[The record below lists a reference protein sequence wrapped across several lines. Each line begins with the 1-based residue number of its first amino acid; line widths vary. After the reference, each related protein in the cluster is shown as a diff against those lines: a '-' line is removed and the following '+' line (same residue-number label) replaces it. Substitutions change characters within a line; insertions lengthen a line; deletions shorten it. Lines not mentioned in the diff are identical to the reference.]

1 VKKFFLICFLFI
13 AFFAEAKQGAERI
26 FINGKIWTG
35 EFAQPWASAFA
46 VQDGLFIAAGS
57 NEEVSVL
64 RGDNTVVTDLHGHFV
79 TPGFNDAHLHFLVR
93 DRVELEESDS
103 VSTIQQKTKAFAQA
117 HPSNSWIVGF
127 GWGYASFPDKTPHR
141 KYLDEILTDRPV
153 FLRERDGH
161 MGIANTKALQLAG
174 ITKDTVDPDQG
185 RIIHD
190 AQGELTGELQE
201 SAMDLIDQ
209 LIPDPDQEELYTSLK
224 SLLNRAASY
233 GLTSVQ
239 NASFDEK
246 DLPAFDRVLKE
257 NGLKIRFYWA
267 VPFRKEATLKDLRH
281 YKELSQR
288 YPPTLMK
295 FGAAKGFLDGV
306 VDAQTAAM
314 FEPYTSGKNGI
325 AMWKQDELNR
335 TAQFYDKQGFQILL
349 HAIGD
354 KAISMALDAYE
365 YVKKTNPLRDR
376 RDRIEHVEVPRLSDI
391 PRFRELGVIASTQAL
406 FANPDK
412 TTLENYAPLLGPE
425 RASHANAFKLFDDA
439 GVVQVFGS
447 DWPVF
452 SMEVLRGIY
461 CAVARRTPEGTP
473 AEGWYPQHRITPEA
487 ALRHFTKDAAYAS
500 FDEKVKGT
508 IANGKYADFV
518 VLSENI
524 LEPPAE
530 RILKTKVLMTFMN
543 GHQTY

>member
-1 VKKFFLICFLFI
+1 VKKLFLICFLLI
-13 AFFAEAKQGAERI
+13 THFANAKQGADRI
-26 FINGKIWTG
+26 FIDGKIWTG
-35 EFAQPWASAFA
+35 EFGQPWATAFA
-46 VQDGLFIAAGS
+46 IQDGLFISVGS
-57 NEEVSVL
+57 DEEVSAL
-64 RGDNTVVTDLHGHFV
+64 RGDNTTVTDLHGHFV
-79 TPGFNDAHLHFLVR
+79 SPGFIDAHLHFLVR
-93 DRVELEESDS
+93 DRVELEESDDIDA
-103 VSTIQQKTKAFAQA
+103 IQRKTKEFAEN

-127 GWGYASFPDKTPHR
+127 GWGYASFPEKKPHR
-141 KYLDEILTDRPV
+141 KYLDEIIQDRPV

-174 ITKDTVDPDQG
+174 ITKETKDPDQG
-185 RIIHD
+185 RIIRD
-190 AQGELTGELQE
+190 AHGDLTGELQE
-201 SAMDLIDQ
+201 SAMELIDR
-209 LIPDPDQEELYTSLK
+209 LIPDPNQEELYASLK

-246 DLPAFDRVLKE
+246 DLPVFDRVLKE
-257 NGLKIRFYWA
+257 NGLKVRFYWA
-267 VPFRKEATLKDLRH
+267 VTFKKYATLKDLRN
-281 YKELSQR
+281 YKSFSER
-288 YPPTLMK
+288 YPAPLMK

-314 FEPYTSGKNGI
+314 FEPYTTGKNGI
-325 AMWKQDELNR
+325 AMWKQEDLNK
-335 TAQFYDKQGFQILL
+335 TAQFYDKEGFQILL

-365 YVKKTNPLRDR
+365 YVKKTNVLRDR
-376 RDRIEHVEVPRLSDI
+376 RDRVEHVEVPRLRDI

-412 TTLENYAPLLGPE
+412 TTLENYAPLLGLE

-439 GVVQVFGS
+439 GVVQAFGS

-461 CAVARRTPEGTP
+461 CAVARKTPEGIP
-473 AEGWYPQHRITPEA
+473 ADGWYPQNRITPEA

-508 IANGKYADFV
+508 ISKGKYADFV

-524 LEPPAE
+524 LEPPVE

-543 GHQTY
+543 GRQTF